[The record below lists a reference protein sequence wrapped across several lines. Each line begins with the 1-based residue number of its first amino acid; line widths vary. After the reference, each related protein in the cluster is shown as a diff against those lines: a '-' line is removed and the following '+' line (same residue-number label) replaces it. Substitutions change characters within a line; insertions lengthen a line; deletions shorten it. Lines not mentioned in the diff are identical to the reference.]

1 MAAKKTPR
9 KAQEIVFDTFDARFV
24 CDRPRSYLSR
34 AGWQRSFGDDPRIV
48 GAKRKPKRQQSKKQ
62 GQPKPRVQPNKIST
76 TQQSSPTEAA
86 VSKEASDHSV
96 GQAVQKKQQIKVQT
110 QQNIQVQKKVIVVA
124 PNGQRK
130 FVGQPK
136 VFKPAHN
143 NLVYNFKLKGAS
155 QAFVSG
161 NTYTV
166 YRNNYRRRY
175 NGRFYTFVAL
185 GLLTPLAIGA
195 AVYYP
200 YAYLNVPANYCEGL
214 TEDGCE
220 MVYREVETVEGD
232 LIPQCAAY
240 CPWQ

>member
-1 MAAKKTPR
+1 M
-9 KAQEIVFDTFDARFV
+9 
-24 CDRPRSYLSR
+24 
-34 AGWQRSFGDDPRIV
+34 
-48 GAKRKPKRQQSKKQ
+48 
-62 GQPKPRVQPNKIST
+62 
-76 TQQSSPTEAA
+76 
-86 VSKEASDHSV
+86 
-96 GQAVQKKQQIKVQT
+96 
-110 QQNIQVQKKVIVVA
+110 
-124 PNGQRK
+124 
-130 FVGQPK
+130 
-136 VFKPAHN
+136 FKPTHN
-143 NLVYNFKLKGAS
+143 NLVYNFKLRGAS
-155 QAFVSG
+155 QALVSG

-185 GLLTPLAIGA
+185 GLLAPLAIGA